1 MNKNFVK
8 SKRKICFVV
17 TARASYSRILSAIQ
31 ETKKN
36 KNLIV
41 EVITTG
47 PFNSKNYGVSKS
59 ILKKDKIK
67 IDHSFTSLITPDSI
81 ESSPKTTAIQIL
93 ELSTY
98 FKNNKPDLVITI
110 ADRYETIATAIASAY
125 MNITLVHIQG
135 GEVTGN
141 IDEKVRHSITKLAD
155 YHFVSNIDSKKR
167 VHKMGEN
174 SNSIFVTGCPSIDIA
189 KRIIND
195 KKKIKFKLDGVG
207 AKIDLAKDY
216 LVVMNHPDTYD
227 YKSARLNT
235 NKILDAVKKIDKQ
248 TIWFWPNPDLG
259 TDSVSEAIRSFR
271 EKNTESKILFVKNL
285 EPEAFLRLL
294 MKSRCLIGNS
304 SVGIRECSLMG
315 LPVVNIGNRQFR
327 RLRSN
332 NVLDVKENTNQI
344 YDAINKQI
352 KQKKY
357 KKSFIFGKGNSGKQI
372 AKLLATIK
380 LKNYKQITY

>member
-1 MNKNFVK
+1 MKN
-8 SKRKICFVV
+8 KRKICFVI

-31 ETKKN
+31 ESKKN
-36 KNLIV
+36 KKIIV
-41 EVITTG
+41 EIVTTG
-47 PFNSKNYGVSKS
+47 PFNSKNYGVSSK
-59 ILKKDKIK
+59 ILIKDKI
-67 IDHSFTSLITPDSI
+67 IVNHSFTSLITPDSI

-98 FKNNKPDLVITI
+98 FKNSKPDIVITI

-155 YHFVSNIDSKKR
+155 YHFVSNNDSKR
-167 VHKMGEN
+167 RIIKMGEN
-174 SNSIFVTGCPSIDIA
+174 RNSIFITGCPSIDIA
-189 KRIIND
+189 RKIIND
-195 KKKIKFKLDGVG
+195 KKTKKIKLDGVG
-207 AKIDLAKDY
+207 SEINLNKDY

-227 YKSARLNT
+227 YRSARVNT
-235 NKILDAVKKIDKQ
+235 NKILDAVRKTNMQ
-248 TIWFWPNPDLG
+248 TVWFWPNPDLG

-271 EKNTESKILFVKNL
+271 EKNIKSKILFVKNL
-285 EPEAFLRLL
+285 EPETFLKLL
-294 MKSRCLIGNS
+294 NKSRCLIGNS

-315 LPVVNIGNRQFR
+315 LPVVNIGKRQLR

-332 NVLDVKENTNQI
+332 NVLDVKENTTEI
-344 YDAINKQI
+344 FKAINKQI

-357 KKSFIFGKGNSGKQI
+357 KKSYIFGKGNSGKQI
-372 AKLLATIK
+372 AKLLATLK